1 MSRSLILTL
10 MLSLWISALVV
21 PAVITL
27 MQKGDQNGLMVTL
40 NEEEQQESVK
50 HTKGEKQLVVSQA
63 FGISEW
69 AYRQKALIPDS
80 NLILAS
86 LNTAEIILP
95 PPEFIS

>member
-1 MSRSLILTL
+1 
-10 MLSLWISALVV
+10 MLSLWISALVA

-27 MQKGDQNGLMVTL
+27 MQKGDQNGLMITL

-50 HTKGEKQLVVSQA
+50 HTKGEKQLVVSQI
-63 FGISEW
+63 FGISKW

-80 NLILAS
+80 NMILTS